1 MFITWSSNKNPLN
14 NYFSSNIHNITTDNS
29 EQFLASH
36 QNKRTTSFLVSNSLN
51 NTNKDT
57 NSSSQ
62 IFQNDNI
69 FVNSSFLSECEN
81 DFDFLTRNKEKQQFN
96 PFESLDIFMSYYNKL
111 PNKTDVIQSI
121 IQNRVFFLSLLKSQN
136 GVDII
141 IYILKQNHS
150 FSLYNI
156 VIYYISFLSK
166 NHQRNL
172 SKLFTYLFHY
182 GNTFIKNQIISL
194 THNI

>member
-1 MFITWSSNKNPLN
+1 MFISWSSNKNPSN
-14 NYFSSNIHNITTDNS
+14 NYLSSNIHNLTDNS
-29 EQFLASH
+29 DQFLVPH

-51 NTNKDT
+51 NANKDT

-62 IFQNDNI
+62 IFQHDNI
-69 FVNSSFLSECEN
+69 TINSSFLSECEN
-81 DFDFLTRNKEKQQFN
+81 DFDFLTRYKENQLN
-96 PFESLDIFMSYYNKL
+96 PFESLDIFMTYYNKL
-111 PNKTDVIQSI
+111 SNKTDVIQSL
-121 IQNRVFFLSLLKSQN
+121 IQNRIFFLSLLKSQN
-136 GVDII
+136 GIDII
-141 IYILKQNHS
+141 LYILKQNPS
-150 FSLYNI
+150 LSLYNI